1 MNKTFGKLL
10 PLLIVLLLL
19 PLLAGCYGRTAV
31 PISSTGVARV
41 LGEFQEIDRM
51 DEAALTTNYQT
62 LTGEIAARAGA
73 KDEATRTDVAR
84 MNLLLGY
91 TWERLKPS
99 QQGALA
105 EAIKAYTQAAPTGYG
120 TIAYIRLAVL
130 HTYQQQQSQTEG
142 VETVAKLERKAAL
155 QAWERA
161 AAFPPDA
168 ETLIRTP
175 ALGFEKIQSWSV
187 EAVRPYALARAD
199 QYYRSNILY
208 KFFNGLVRISG
219 GAQRNASYI
228 LAIVFIAVLAKL
240 ITTPFS
246 VAQFRSMREMQKI
259 QPELKKLQEKYKG
272 GDQREFAKAQMQ
284 LFRDHNVNPMS
295 SCLPMIVQT
304 GILIYVYF
312 GIRHFLYR
320 FWGVHFLYLANLA
333 NPDVM
338 PGLAGFP
345 GPLLL
350 LYAVSMFF
358 TQKLISM
365 PAATP
370 EQAQQQRMMSIMMP
384 VFLLFVMKPLPAAFI
399 LYWLLQNILMTGHQW
414 LIMRPHRAAMAAG
427 GGTTQPARK
436 KPPSSPPPEAIQR
449 LSQGT
454 KSPGKKRKRR

>member
-1 MNKTFGKLL
+1 VKRTFGKLL
-10 PLLIVLLLL
+10 PLLVALLLL

-31 PISSTGVARV
+31 PISSTGVATV
-41 LGEFQEIDRM
+41 LSQFQEIDRM
-51 DEAALTTNYQT
+51 DKDALTANYGSLST
-62 LTGEIAARAGA
+62 EIKAAAGA
-73 KDEATRTDVAR
+73 KDEVTRTDVAR
-84 MNLLLGY
+84 KQLLLGY
-91 TWERLKPS
+91 TWERLHPS
-99 QQGALA
+99 EHGALA
-105 EAIKAYTQAAPTGYG
+105 EAVNAYNQAAPSGYG
-120 TIAYIRLAVL
+120 TIAYVRLAVL
-130 HTYQQQQSQTEG
+130 HTYQEQQSQTEG
-142 VETVAKLERKAAL
+142 VETIAKLERKAAV

-161 AAFPPDA
+161 AAFPPGA
-168 ETLIRTP
+168 QTLVRKP
-175 ALGFEKIQSWSV
+175 ALGFEKV
-187 EAVRPYALARAD
+187 EAWSIEEVRPYALAQAD
-199 QYYRSNILY
+199 RYYRSNVLY
-208 KFFNGLVRISG
+208 KFFDGLVRVSG

-320 FWGVHFLYLANLA
+320 FWGVHFLYLTNLA

-427 GGTTQPARK
+427 GGTAQPARK
-436 KPPSSPPPEAIQR
+436 KPPSPPPPAAIQR

-454 KSPGKKRKRR
+454 KAPGKKRKRR